1 MNVIQD
7 DNSLVYIPL
16 TSCEGEGT
24 PPRSSLIEYAVIFV
38 ALSGL
43 FFFLF
48 GPTLQAQLALVDDH
62 EIIRFNS
69 PEGSLWKV
77 LETDLQRGR
86 FRPLYYSFRF
96 AEIILFGTNPQ
107 AWHIA
112 TISFGVLTC
121 FLLYLAAR
129 KLDADIFSAS
139 LFAPMFVMTG
149 SLAEIWYR
157 LGPNETLGM
166 VVLAL
171 SIWAIA
177 NAARRVSPWFWDGL
191 ALTAM
196 ALAGLTKES
205 FVLVIPALLLL
216 RWTLQCWIHQETWRQ
231 AFCTLRRLMVGGLLV
246 FVVEIVILIVVMFY
260 APKGYGPAIVNL
272 SLMSFDPRKWYEQ
285 LILSEAVP
293 LVCYCFMSFTLLAV
307 YWLGGKP
314 QRSYLAAIFLIFAA
328 WVIPQLVLYSNLMFG
343 RYFFPAIVGIAAI
356 NLLTLVVVQ
365 RRRGWILWT
374 LCVMGLLTSF
384 GYGLNFTTKSVN
396 YYTADTQV
404 VHEMVTY
411 LARKVNPN
419 RSIVIAGDIVR
430 DQEWFFSLGV
440 HLRFAGSISPVYR
453 VQDITAS
460 EVNNI
465 GAIILLHLP
474 DNEFPIWFIP
484 DRWQEKAFSQPY
496 YSLSIRELGYRKEG
510 DVRYNVYEP
519 VSD

>member
-1 MNVIQD
+1 MNGGKSKVG
-7 DNSLVYIPL
+7 NWRY
-16 TSCEGEGT
+16 
-24 PPRSSLIEYAVIFV
+24 SSLIEYAVIFV

-43 FFFLF
+43 FYFLF

-62 EIIRFNS
+62 EIIRFIS
-69 PEGSLWKV
+69 PEGSLWNV
-77 LETDLQRGR
+77 LESDLHRGR

-129 KLDADIFSAS
+129 KVGADIFSAS
-139 LFAPMFVMTG
+139 LFASMFAMTG

-166 VVLAL
+166 LLLAL

-177 NAARRVSPWFWDGL
+177 NAVRRVSPWFWDGL

-231 AFCTLRRLMVGGLLV
+231 AFCTLQRLMVGGLLV
-246 FVVEIVILIVVMFY
+246 FVAEMVILIAVMLY
-260 APKGYGPAIVNL
+260 APEGYGPTIVKL
-272 SLMSFDPRKWYEQ
+272 SLTSLDPRKWYER
-285 LILSEAVP
+285 LISSEAVL
-293 LVCYCFMSFTLLAV
+293 LVYYCPMSFTLLAV
-307 YWLGGKP
+307 YWPGGRPK
-314 QRSYLAAIFLIFAA
+314 RSYLAAVFLISVG
-328 WVIPQLVLYSNLMFG
+328 WVIPQLALYSNLMFG

-356 NLLTLVVVQ
+356 NLLALVVVQ

-374 LCVMGLLTSF
+374 LCAMGLLPSL
-384 GYGLNFTTKSVN
+384 GLGLNFTTKSVN

-411 LARKVNPN
+411 LARNVNPN
-419 RSIVIAGDIVR
+419 RSIVIAGDADLDAEYI
-430 DQEWFFSLGV
+430 FSLGV
-440 HLRFAGSISPVYR
+440 HLRFAGSTSPVYR
-453 VQDITAS
+453 IQDITAA
-460 EVNNI
+460 EADNI
-465 GAIILLHLP
+465 GAIVLLHLP
-474 DNEFPIWFIP
+474 DNQVPGWFIP
-484 DRWQEKAFSQPY
+484 DRWQERAFSQPY
-496 YSLSIRELGYRKEG
+496 YSLSIWRLGYGKEG

-519 VSD
+519 ASD